1 MIQILLRYAVGSRI
15 LRFMQE
21 QLAIQNL
28 LQTRLGEMK
37 RKNPSYSVRAF
48 AKKVGLN
55 SGALSA
61 ILNGKRNVSEI
72 LARRIAE
79 RLMLDPQERAELFS
93 LFPEKRLYQ
102 KEGMKTDSVDPSYLQ
117 LSAAQYRVVGEWQH
131 FAILTLLE
139 VQDFD
144 SSAEW
149 IAKRL
154 NLSVTK
160 TEQSIARMI
169 SIGMLERNEEGKLIK
184 APQKFRTT
192 DDVVDTSIRRSHEE
206 TLELAKESLS
216 RDSIDERDFTH
227 ISLAIDPKNMSMAKE
242 LIRKF
247 QDEFATLVESGNKAE
262 VYRLSMQ
269 FFPLT
274 VLDKSLEKKV

>member
-1 MIQILLRYAVGSRI
+1 
-15 LRFMQE
+15 MQE

-28 LQTRLGEMK
+28 LQARLGEMK

-93 LFPEKRLYQ
+93 LFPEKRRYQ
-102 KEGMKTDSVDPSYLQ
+102 KEGMKTDSVDPTYLQ

-169 SIGMLERNEEGKLIK
+169 SIGMLERNEDGKLIK

-247 QDEFATLVESGNKAE
+247 QDEFATLVESGNQAE

-269 FFPLT
+269 FFPLS
-274 VLDKSLEKKV
+274 VLEKNLEKKV